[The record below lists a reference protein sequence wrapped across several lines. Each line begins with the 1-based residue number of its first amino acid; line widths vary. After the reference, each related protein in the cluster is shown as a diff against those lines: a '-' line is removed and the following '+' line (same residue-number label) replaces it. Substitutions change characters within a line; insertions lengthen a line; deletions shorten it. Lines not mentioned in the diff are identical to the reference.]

1 MREILFRAKHIH
13 PLKENRHPDERWI
26 EGYLSDEK
34 HINSPKLGGEFLI
47 DPKTVCQYTG
57 LTDKNGRKIFEGD
70 ILKGFQYPF
79 FFDGDFNYFAE
90 VCWFD
95 NCKGFGVYTFK
106 NPEAIIRG
114 ISEGNT
120 ESFEDFSS
128 SDWEVIGNVY
138 DNPELLEEN
147 HAEGD

>member
-1 MREILFRAKHIH
+1 MREILFRAKRIDN
-13 PLKENRHPDERWI
+13 KGWA
-26 EGYLSDEK
+26 EGLLTIMWGQYNIIKPSDE
-34 HINSPKLGGEFLI
+34 NTAYPI
-47 DPKTVCQYTG
+47 DPETVCQYTG
-57 LTDKNGRKIFEGD
+57 LTDKNSRKIFEGD